1 MLPYRDTP
9 MVGSASASSKQSLH
23 RSVLLVAVASAV
35 LVLTAFLAAQDP
47 DRPGRGL
54 LTRPGS
60 NAVPGAA
67 PAALPEASPVPR
79 THGDRI
85 VGYFVQWG
93 IYARNYH
100 VKNIKTSGSAE
111 KLTAINYAFGHIVN
125 GECVMITQTGVMD
138 AWADY
143 QKIYNASESVDGV
156 ADAWNQPLRGNFN
169 QLKKLKQ
176 MYPHLKVLISLGGW
190 TWSEGFSDAALTP
203 QSRARA
209 ASSCIDIYI
218 KGNLPVVNHAGGQ
231 GVAAGI
237 FDGVDIDWEYPAMP
251 AHPNH
256 VYRPEDTQNFT
267 LFLEEFRRQLD
278 AVDPN
283 LLLTIAAPSGEDKFA
298 KIEIDKIHPQLDWI
312 NLMTYDFHGGFEPQ
326 GPTNF
331 HAQLYGSPND
341 PSPPPTDVYNGDHA
355 VRAYLAAG
363 VPARKLSLGIPFY
376 GRGWTGVANVNN
388 GLYQSATAPAPG
400 TFEPG
405 VMTYEVLKSLGHPGY
420 RDPYTLAFW
429 TYNGS
434 EFWSFDD
441 PAAVAAKADYIRKKG
456 LGGAMVWE
464 LDGDTT
470 DGELIGAVHKGLH

>member
-1 MLPYRDTP
+1 MMLP
-9 MVGSASASSKQSLH
+9 
-23 RSVLLVAVASAV
+23 LVV
-35 LVLTAFLAAQDP
+35 LVLLALQAPASAQEGDGG
-47 DRPGRGL
+47 GRGRV
-54 LTRPGS
+54 TIPAPNAMPGG
-60 NAVPGAA
+60 V
-67 PAALPEASPVPR
+67 PAALTDVAPVPR

-85 VGYFVQWG
+85 TGYFVQWG

-111 KLTAINYAFGHIVN
+111 KLTVINYAFGHIVD
-125 GECVMITQTGVMD
+125 GVCVMITQPGVMD

-143 QKIYNASESVDGV
+143 QKIYGAAESVDGV
-156 ADAWNQPLRGNFN
+156 ADTWNQPLRGNFN

-176 MYPHLKVLISLGGW
+176 MYPHIKVLISLGGW

-203 QSRARA
+203 QSRYTA
-209 ASSCIDIYI
+209 AKSCIDIYI
-218 KGNLPVVNHAGGQ
+218 KGDLPIENNAGGP

-251 AHPNH
+251 GHPNH
-256 VYRPEDTQNFT
+256 VYRPEDTENFT

-278 AVDPN
+278 EVDPN
-283 LLLTIAAPSGEDKFA
+283 LLLTIAGPAGEDKFA
-298 KIEIDKIHPQLDWI
+298 KIEIDKIHPYLDWI

-331 HAQLYGSPND
+331 HAQLYRSPND
-341 PSPPPTDVYNGDHA
+341 PSPPPSDVYNGDHA
-355 VRAYLAAG
+355 VLAYLAAG

-376 GRGWTGVANVNN
+376 GRGWTGVPNVND
-388 GLYQSATAPAPG
+388 GLYQTATGPAPG

-405 VMTYEVLKSLGHPGY
+405 VMNYEVLEGLGYPGY

-434 EFWSFDD
+434 EFWSYDD
-441 PAAVAAKADYIRKKG
+441 PDSIAAKMDYIREKG

-470 DGELIGAVHKGLH
+470 DGELITSVYNGLR